1 MPHKSVRTFFLTVFS
16 GQGGIEKFNRALLL
30 ALQRVNTSNNFHL
43 TASVVYDEKPTNQNY
58 FPASQIQTYRG
69 NKLFFLLREALRV
82 FKKEVWILGH
92 LNLAPLGILRKK
104 LFPSQ
109 PLILIC
115 HGIEVFS
122 PLKGVKRRLLHKAD
136 KILAVSQYTKDQ
148 LIQLQH
154 VPEHRIDVFPNTLD
168 PFFNPPVQ
176 FGKPDYLR
184 RRYGIDQ
191 DEKILFTLARM
202 NTGEGYKGYDMVLM
216 LLPSLLREGYRI
228 KYIIAGKADDSEEKR
243 IKRLINELKIES
255 MVLLPGYIAEEE
267 IIDHYQLADLFIMPS
282 KGEGFGIV
290 YLEALACGVPVIAGN
305 KDGSTEALQYGKL
318 GKLVNPD
325 DKEEILE
332 AVKELLNNRP
342 DSTVLQ
348 KEMLSFFSFNQFILR
363 TESLLHSLN

>member
-1 MPHKSVRTFFLTVFS
+1 MPHKSLRTFFLTVFS
-16 GQGGIEKFNRALLL
+16 GQGGIERFNRAILL

-43 TASVVYDEKPTNQNY
+43 TASVVYDETPTNQNY

-69 NKLFFLLREALRV
+69 NKLFFLLREALRI
-82 FKKEVWILGH
+82 FKKEVWIIGH

-104 LFPSQ
+104 IFPSQ

-168 PFFNPPVQ
+168 PFFKLPTS
-176 FGKPDYLR
+176 FEKPDYLLT
-184 RRYGIDQ
+184 RYAIDQ
-191 DEKILFTLARM
+191 HVKILFTLSRM
-202 NTGEGYKGYDMVLM
+202 NAEEGYKGYDQVIKII
-216 LLPSLLREGYRI
+216 PSLLKEGI
-228 KYIIAGKADDSEEKR
+228 QVKYILAGKADDGEKR
-243 IKRLINELKIES
+243 RIKELIHELHLES
-255 MVLLPGYIAEEE
+255 HVCLAGFIKEEE
-267 IIDHYQLADLFIMPS
+267 IIDHYLLSDLFVMPS

-332 AVKELLNNRP
+332 AVKELLENRP

-348 KEMLSFFSFNQFILR
+348 KEMLSFFSFNQFLLR